1 MIPDI
6 GRLLQHIAEFP
17 AALQFLLSAVAAA
30 FTEEI
35 SSVAVFGLARAGKMS
50 WPIALGSVLTGTLL
64 INIGLWWAGR
74 ATGTRALRWKMFQD
88 ISKERMDSLH
98 RHVHR
103 EGWIAV
109 AISRFLPGTRIP
121 VFVLAGILGM
131 RMRVFVLTQIGATLV
146 WMATTLG
153 LMHLI
158 AEVARRQPWILGV
171 VVAVAAIVALWLKF
185 RRKMSPKG

>member
-6 GRLLQHIAEFP
+6 GRLLQHLAEFP
-17 AALQFLLSAVAAA
+17 VALQFLLSAVAAA

-35 SSVAVFGLARAGKMS
+35 SSVAVFGLARAGRMD
-50 WPIALGSVLTGTLL
+50 WFVALGSVFTGTVVV
-64 INIGLWWAGR
+64 NVGLWWAGR
-74 ATGTRALRWKMFQD
+74 ATGSRALRWKMFQNLKQD
-88 ISKERMDSLH
+88 RLDSLY

-109 AISRFLPGTRIP
+109 AIARFIPGTRIP

-131 RMRVFVLTQIGATLV
+131 RVRAFVLTQILATLV

-153 LMHLI
+153 LMHIVVELAI
-158 AEVARRQPWILGV
+158 NQPWILA
-171 VVAVAAIVALWLKF
+171 AVCATIVLVALWFKF
-185 RRKMSPKG
+185 RGKSVKPH

>member
-6 GRLLQHIAEFP
+6 GRLLQHLAEFP
-17 AALQFLLSAVAAA
+17 SALQFLLSAVAAA

-35 SSVAVFGLARAGKMS
+35 SSVAVFGLARAGKMD
-50 WPIALGSVLTGTLL
+50 WAIALGSVFTGTLV

-74 ATGTRALRWKMFQD
+74 ATGARALHWKMFQD
-88 ISKERMDSLH
+88 LNKERLDSLH

-109 AISRFLPGTRIP
+109 AVARFVPGTRIP

-131 RMRVFVLTQIGATLV
+131 DARAYVLTQIGATLV

-153 LMHLI
+153 LMHLVVEL
-158 AEVARRQPWILGV
+158 ALNQPWIL
-171 VVAVAAIVALWLKF
+171 VAVAAVIVSGALWFKF
-185 RRKMSPKG
+185 RRKPAKKS